1 MTDDSDIE
9 LLAAVSI
16 PDTATLIG
24 VYADGVRVVAGRD
37 EIHCSEHGHG
47 ECDHAEKFDGRV
59 RVLTVDDIA
68 DEVAQSHAVQK
79 RVLERTAENGR
90 EKYDEEL

>member
-24 VYADGVRVVAGRD
+24 AYADDARVVAGRD
-37 EIHCSEHGHG
+37 EIHCSEHGRG
-47 ECDHAEKFDGRV
+47 ECDHAEQFDGRV
-59 RVLTVDDIA
+59 RILTVDDIA
-68 DEVAQSHAVQK
+68 DEVAQSSAVQK
-79 RVLERTAENGR
+79 RVLERTAENDR
-90 EKYDEEL
+90 EKHGEEV